1 MNRVLLLQRFAFAA
15 SVLLA
20 FALIFSCSDG
30 NAGDNSQDVRGDLS
44 SGDSSSSVRGSSN
57 SLALRKCDD
66 IFNPNTDFCYD
77 GVIYSRC
84 NGMEYNPTTHICT
97 GTIATRAKCGGAD
110 YNPLTQSCCN
120 NVYTFDLSTQGCCNN
135 VNIFDLSTQRCGANA
150 IETKCGNGWY
160 NERSQGCCNNVNI
173 FDLSTQRCGANAIE
187 TKCGY
192 DWLNGTSWYNERS
205 QGCCTNGNIFDL
217 STQRCEVGTVETK
230 CGSSWYNET
239 SQGCCNNVKIFNL
252 STQGCCNNGNI
263 FDLSTQRCGANA
275 IETKCENGWYNEENQ
290 RCYENGEIVDR
301 CGINPQPYDPSLY
314 ECKPTI
320 NPNGIFLKTPEFYEG
335 ESYEAVLI
343 GTQVWMAKN
352 LNYDA
357 EGSLCLVDEK
367 TGTQCGTCFVET
379 TGLHCISYGRL
390 YDRVTALTVCPE
402 GWHLPSNAEWEAL
415 ITAVGGKEM
424 PARKLKATRGW
435 NNNSGT
441 DAYGFSGYA
450 SGIKNP
456 NDRVTEVG
464 IYGYWWTSTEFE
476 NYRFMN
482 IYGESVGAA
491 AYYYPN
497 FDDTVSL
504 SVRCVKDELK

>member
-135 VNIFDLSTQRCGANA
+135 V
-150 IETKCGNGWY
+150 
-160 NERSQGCCNNVNI
+160 
-173 FDLSTQRCGANAIE
+173 
-187 TKCGY
+187 
-192 DWLNGTSWYNERS
+192 
-205 QGCCTNGNIFDL
+205 NIFDL